1 MNSKFS
7 VIVFDLG
14 NVQLP
19 FDYNILI
26 KKLDKIE
33 EKLGTNFMDFYL
45 KNYQIH
51 RQYESGKLSEDEFIN
66 TMLKALENKIDSETF
81 SKIYSG
87 VFSVNEDVISLL
99 PKLKE
104 NYTLVLLSNTN
115 SIHKKYGWE
124 HYDFLKYFDK
134 LILSHE
140 VGSVKPEEKIY
151 RAVEEFTNK
160 PSNEHFFIDDIQ
172 EYVEGAKKLGWGAV
186 QFTGYNQLVKDL
198 KANNIL

>member
-26 KKLDKIE
+26 KKLNKIE

-66 TMLKALENKIDSETF
+66 IMLKALENKIDSETF
-81 SKIYSG
+81 CKIYSG

-99 PKLKE
+99 PKLKK

-151 RAVEEFTNK
+151 RAVESFTQK
-160 PSNEHFFIDDIQ
+160 PSSEHFFIDDIK

-186 QFTGYNQLVKDL
+186 QFTGYNQLVRDL